1 MLLNNANRQKH
12 WLPFVVIITSLF
24 SNPLAAGWETQWID
38 RFDGSSLDLNNW
50 TPQTQAN
57 YNNEIQCYTD
67 DDSSPNKNYDISDGV
82 LKIIARRQA
91 IDCPGL
97 GGTFRSWTS
106 GRINSKDKQEFLYG
120 RIESRIRF
128 LDLKGGTW
136 PAFWMLENRI
146 AEQPRKFDNDFV
158 NWPNPGAGEID
169 VWEWFSNNPT
179 TYITNFFNTSGCG
192 SELRYAYPGGAA
204 DVQQW
209 HDYAIEWDASA
220 IRFYMDDTL
229 VNSHNI
235 SGCAQYK
242 EPMFVLLNVAIGG
255 GLGGEVDPTLSLA
268 AMEVDY
274 IAHCTATA
282 TNNSNR
288 CNESTPAG
296 AGLVVSDLV
305 IFDDFER
312 TDWAAWDCC
321 GASHTLQI
329 DADRVYTE
337 TMQFNISGS
346 GLAGFTS
353 RAPESVN
360 GNVFD
365 ASSIVASATLEFDLK
380 MTSSPGTTN
389 WKLKLESN
397 NNTSA
402 AEVLLSSSAEAHA
415 QPVLE
420 QWQHYSFKLSD
431 LAMMGL
437 DVSAIDLVMI
447 FPEPGTG
454 DGAVYRVDN
463 LKIQGNVSRFAP
475 VITSTP
481 SSAIAINRDYS
492 YTLTA
497 TDVDSN
503 ALTLSVV
510 SKPAWLDFDVNSGV
524 LSGTASNA
532 QIGDHDVI
540 LSVSDLSNTRTQAFT
555 ISVVRSDTPPYLVSP
570 MQSSA
575 TVGVPYQYQ
584 LQADDADGDIL
595 SMIATSGPGW
605 LSFDPA
611 TGLLSGTPD
620 SNYEGENQITFNI
633 SDGRNS
639 IQPTLLVNV
648 ESANRSNDDG
658 DLAANDMASSDDSDG
673 GGGGGSP
680 ELLWLLI
687 LSMLAPFRRH
697 RINGGGLQIH
707 CKGSQSKIV
716 SR

>member
-1 MLLNNANRQKH
+1 
-12 WLPFVVIITSLF
+12 VIIITSLF
-24 SNPLAAGWETQWID
+24 SNPLVAGWETQWID

-50 TPQTQAN
+50 TAQTQAN

-67 DDSSPNKNYDISDGV
+67 DDSSANKNYDISNGV

-91 IDCPGL
+91 INCPGL
-97 GGTFRSWTS
+97 GGTQRPWTS

-146 AEQPRKFDNDFV
+146 AEQPRKGDNDFV
-158 NWPNPGAGEID
+158 NWPNRGAGEID
-169 VWEWFSNNPT
+169 VWEWFSNQPAS
-179 TYITNFFNTSGCG
+179 YITNFFNTGGCG
-192 SELRYAYPGGAA
+192 RELRYAYPAGAA

-220 IRFYMDDTL
+220 IRFYIDDTL

-235 SGCAQYK
+235 SSCAQYK

-255 GLGGEVDPTLSLA
+255 NLGGAVDPTLSLA
-268 AMEVDY
+268 TMQVDY
-274 IAHCTATA
+274 IAHCSATA
-282 TNNSNR
+282 TNNVNR

-312 TDWAAWDCC
+312 TDWAARDCC
-321 GASHTLQI
+321 GTSHALQI
-329 DADRVYTE
+329 DADSVYTE

-380 MTSSPGTTN
+380 MTRSPGTTN

-397 NNTSA
+397 NNASA
-402 AEVLLSSSAEAHA
+402 AEVLLSSSIEAHA
-415 QPVLE
+415 QPLLE

-447 FPEPGTG
+447 FPEQGTG

-481 SSAIAINRDYS
+481 SIAIAINRDYR

-497 TDVDSN
+497 TDVDN
-503 ALTLSVV
+503 NTLILSAV
-510 SKPAWLDFDVNSGV
+510 SKPTWLDFDANTGV
-524 LSGTASNA
+524 LSGIVTSA
-532 QIGDHDVI
+532 QLGDHNVV
-540 LSVSDLSNTRTQAFT
+540 LRVSDSSNTRTQTFT
-555 ISVVRSDTPPYLVSP
+555 ITVVRSDTPPYLVSQ
-570 MQSSA
+570 MQSNA
-575 TVGVPYQYQ
+575 RVGVPYQYQ
-584 LQADDADGDIL
+584 LQADDADGDPL
-595 SMIATSGPGW
+595 SMIAISGPGW
-605 LSFDPA
+605 LSFNPA
-611 TGLLSGTPD
+611 TGLLSGTPN
-620 SNYEGENQITFNI
+620 SNYEGENQITFDI

-639 IQPTLLVNV
+639 IQTTLVVNV
-648 ESANRSNDDG
+648 KSATRSNDDG
-658 DLAANDMASSDDSDG
+658 DIAVNDMTSSDDSDDSDDSG

-680 ELLWLLI
+680 ELLWLLM
-687 LSMLAPFRRH
+687 LGMLAPLRRH
-697 RINGGGLQIH
+697 LIKGVGL
-707 CKGSQSKIV
+707 
-716 SR
+716 